1 MGRLREAA
9 SWLIPA
15 LGLALL
21 GCTPKAQPAVT
32 AAPPETVAAAPQAP
46 PEATVEGFVVGR
58 GEGADEAQAYGRALA
73 QLTEALLGDSRWPAV
88 VPVVV
93 HDRSEDLYD
102 VVTHEGTTRVAI
114 GLTEGRA
121 ATALGEFEYAKPAIT
136 GPDAWK
142 DALYQAVASH
152 AALVACQRREL
163 LFGVRCEA
171 PQTTEIDA
179 QLSTIGTGV
188 SLAPVIDGGVPVDT
202 DGRTLRQA
210 RMLVLWNG
218 APTGGVPLQVA
229 MPDGT
234 TKTMVSDDAG
244 EIDLPVN
251 VGTAWPGAI
260 VTSVDPGALLGPLA
274 EAWPP
279 VSTTAKARPVDPKRW
294 TLVLEGDTNARGVF
308 AQSLR
313 GALEP
318 TLGPPVRLPKK
329 DADALRAAGPADR
342 ARLLVALGDRF
353 AGRLDVVVFASAN
366 ARFASRAGGSRVW
379 FEASG
384 EVVVH
389 EVWGA
394 GELGRT
400 KKDVTAS
407 GVGDRRAGEA
417 ARRKLAEEVGPATLT
432 TLGIGI
438 PTNGSV
444 SMR

>member
-1 MGRLREAA
+1 MGRVRKAA
-9 SWLIPA
+9 SRLI
-15 LGLALL
+15 LALPL
-21 GCTPKAQPAVT
+21 VGCTPSTQPAAT
-32 AAPPETVAAAPQAP
+32 TPPTQPAAATPQPP
-46 PEATVEGFVVGR
+46 PEAAVEGFVVGQGR
-58 GEGADEAQAYGRALA
+58 GADEAEAYAQALA
-73 QLTEALLGDSRWPAV
+73 QLTEALLGDARWPAV

-93 HDRSEDLYD
+93 YDRNEDLYD
-102 VVTHEGTTRVAI
+102 VVTHDGTTRVAI
-114 GLTEGRA
+114 GLTESRA

-136 GPDAWK
+136 GPEAWN

-163 LFGVRCEA
+163 LFGVRCQA
-171 PQTTEIDA
+171 PQTTEIDT
-179 QLSTIGTGV
+179 QLSTIGAGV
-188 SLAPVIDGGVPVDT
+188 SLTPVIDGGVPVDAE
-202 DGRTLRQA
+202 GRTLRQA

-218 APTGGVPLQVA
+218 APTSGVPLQVA

-234 TKTMVSDDAG
+234 TRTAVSDDAG
-244 EIDLPVN
+244 EVDLPVN

-260 VTSVDPGALLGPLA
+260 TTSVDPNALLGPLA
-274 EAWPP
+274 EAWPS
-279 VSTTAKARPVDPKRW
+279 VSATAEARPVDPKRW
-294 TLVLEGDTNARGVF
+294 ALVLEGETPARGVF

-318 TLGPPVRLPKK
+318 TLGPPVRLSKR
-329 DADALRAAGPADR
+329 DVDALRSAGPADR

-353 AGRLDVVVFASAN
+353 AGQLDVVVFASAN

-394 GELGRT
+394 GELGRA

-407 GVGDRRAGEA
+407 GVGDRRAGDA
-417 ARRKLAEEVGPATLT
+417 ARRKLAGAVGPATLT
-432 TLGIGI
+432 TLGVGSGAS
-438 PTNGSV
+438 GSV